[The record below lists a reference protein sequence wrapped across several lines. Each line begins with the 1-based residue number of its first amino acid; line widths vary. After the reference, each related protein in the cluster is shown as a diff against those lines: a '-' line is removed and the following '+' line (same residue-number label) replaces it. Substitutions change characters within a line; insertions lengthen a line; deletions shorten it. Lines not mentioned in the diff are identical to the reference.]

1 MKYLL
6 HLYEGNGCDYTISCG
21 ETIESIEV
29 NNKEELNEAVKD
41 MIESYGRDR
50 IYEATLYTVIEKE
63 EIGIDGLFA
72 QDDAE
77 EEAMR
82 KADEEAEERA
92 QLEAL
97 KKKYPAPPEK

>member
-1 MKYLL
+1 MKYIL
-6 HLYEGNGCDYTISCG
+6 HLYQGNGCDYTIVCG
-21 ETIESIEV
+21 ETIDDIEG
-29 NNKEELNEAVKD
+29 NNKEEIDKAIKD
-41 MIESYGRDR
+41 KIEYYGRDL
-50 IYEATLYTVIEKE
+50 ISKATLYTVIEKD
-63 EIGIDGLFA
+63 IIDIDELFSN
-72 QDDAE
+72 DDAE